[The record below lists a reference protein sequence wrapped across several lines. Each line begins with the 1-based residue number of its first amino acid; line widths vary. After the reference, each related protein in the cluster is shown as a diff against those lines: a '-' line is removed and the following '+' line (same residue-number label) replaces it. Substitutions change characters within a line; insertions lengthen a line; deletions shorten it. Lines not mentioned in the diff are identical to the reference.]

1 MCVCLV
7 LRLCGWWCD
16 DEAVTK
22 RVSSFHDDDRS
33 YHNCFF
39 EHDDVSLSLSHTHI
53 TQDGFQISEKILSD
67 DFETIE

>member
-1 MCVCLV
+1 MSDICVSGV
-7 LRLCGWWCD
+7 AIVCGWWCD

-39 EHDDVSLSLSHTHI
+39 EHDDMSLTHPTHHT
-53 TQDGFQISEKILSD
+53 GGRFLRSN
-67 DFETIE
+67 F